1 MTILITGAAGFLG
14 SHLTDRL
21 LSEGHRVI
29 GVDNFL
35 TSHKRNIA
43 HLDGNEQFR
52 FFEHDIIEPLFID
65 DEKIDQ
71 VYNLACPASPVHYQK
86 NAVRTIKANTIGM
99 INMLGLAR
107 KHGARFFQAS
117 TSEVYGDPLV
127 HPQTEEYRGNV
138 NPIGPRA
145 CYDEG
150 KRCAE
155 TLCFDYHRMH
165 GMEIKVV
172 RIFNTYGPR
181 MAADDGRV
189 VSNFILAALH
199 GNPLHIDG
207 DGSQTRS
214 FCFQSDLIDGFV
226 RLMNAPAEVQGP
238 INIGNP
244 HEITVK
250 ELAETILKLTES
262 SSGIRYSET
271 FREDDPMQRKP
282 DIAKAREVLGW
293 EPKVKLEDG
302 LRETIAYFRTLDS

>member
-1 MTILITGAAGFLG
+1 MTILITGASGFLG
-14 SHLTDRL
+14 SHLTDKL
-21 LSEGHRVI
+21 LALGHSVI

-43 HLDGNEQFR
+43 HLEGNPQFR
-52 FFEHDIIEPLFID
+52 FIEHDIIEPLFID

-71 VYNLACPASPVHYQK
+71 VYNLACPASPIHYQK
-86 NAVRTIKANTIGM
+86 NAVRTIKANTIGV

-107 KHGARFFQAS
+107 AHGARFFQTS

-127 HPQTEEYRGNV
+127 HPQTEDYRGNV
-138 NPIGPRA
+138 SITGPRA

-172 RIFNTYGPR
+172 RVFNTYGPR

-189 VSNFILAALH
+189 VSNFILAAL
-199 GNPLHIDG
+199 NNDPLKLDG

-214 FCFQSDLIDGFV
+214 FCFHTDLLEGFV
-226 RLMNAPAEVQGP
+226 RLMNTPPEVQGP
-238 INIGNP
+238 VNIGNP
-244 HEITVK
+244 HEITVR
-250 ELAETILKLTES
+250 ELAEKIVALTGS
-262 SSGIRYSET
+262 KSEIIT
-271 FREDDPMQRKP
+271 TPSFREDDPMQRQP
-282 DIAKAREVLGW
+282 DITLAKDVLGW
-293 EPKVKLEDG
+293 EPQVG
-302 LRETIAYFRTLDS
+302 LDEGLLETIAYFRSLED

>member
-1 MTILITGAAGFLG
+1 
-14 SHLTDRL
+14 
-21 LSEGHRVI
+21 
-29 GVDNFL
+29 
-35 TSHKRNIA
+35 
-43 HLDGNEQFR
+43 
-52 FFEHDIIEPLFID
+52 
-65 DEKIDQ
+65 
-71 VYNLACPASPVHYQK
+71 
-86 NAVRTIKANTIGM
+86 
-99 INMLGLAR
+99 
-107 KHGARFFQAS
+107 
-117 TSEVYGDPLV
+117 
-127 HPQTEEYRGNV
+127 
-138 NPIGPRA
+138 
-145 CYDEG
+145 
-150 KRCAE
+150 
-155 TLCFDYHRMH
+155 
-165 GMEIKVV
+165 
-172 RIFNTYGPR
+172 